1 MNTQTKELI
10 IKLYT
15 EGKKLKEISDITKVD
30 ASTISK
36 LARKSGCLP
45 RMSKTSKNTSKHKCP
60 KCKHIYKKEDNFC
73 SHCGTDVRSKEKLLI
88 TDLEWLRGNL
98 YWIHDDPSRLK
109 ADEITR
115 DIIKYL
121 SIKN

>member
-45 RMSKTSKNTSKHKCP
+45 RMSS
-60 KCKHIYKKEDNFC
+60 
-73 SHCGTDVRSKEKLLI
+73 L
-88 TDLEWLRGNL
+88 
-98 YWIHDDPSRLK
+98 
-109 ADEITR
+109 
-115 DIIKYL
+115 
-121 SIKN
+121 